1 MIISKDSNK
10 HITIGRITLF
20 IPDYHLD
27 FYFFVAELASE
38 FGVHT
43 NTKAGELLKEKIQ
56 EKEEGLLDRLTFE
69 YSDGGICVQDKS
81 DDAGAILQVIFLIHD
96 LMIPPYQL
104 NLSDEDK
111 NKAIEFCNSWV
122 RPDKQIWS
130 IGDVFTIPLMN
141 EDYAYGQVIQERE
154 DHPVCVLFECCS
166 EEILDSSYVVTQ
178 RPISVVPLM
187 GDKIGD
193 FTFQVIGNAPVLVT
207 GEGAVSEYEGR
218 KVNHFSDSY
227 FTSLAN
233 AYYRL
238 TDWDDS
244 IHDYNTLLLPGIEG
258 PYDHNLRPVPNTV
271 IDVIPGERI
280 GNLRLGMS
288 EAECSEVLEVYRK
301 EYIKGRWHY
310 SINDA
315 LTCIDFDEQGNIS
328 FIEMVTGYDPQL
340 LQVLIHLP
348 EQKVDA
354 FHTKANTLIPII
366 DEVSP
371 YDRSEESPGFAYYFK
386 ELGLALWRG
395 NVFEEEQMNEAWYQE
410 MCVENQQDE
419 LRFLYFETVSVMTPG
434 YYG

>member
-1 MIISKDSNK
+1 MIISKDTHK

-20 IPDYHLD
+20 IPDHHQDSYI
-27 FYFFVAELASE
+27 FMTTLASE
-38 FGVHT
+38 FGIHT

-69 YSDGGICVQDKS
+69 YSDGGICVQGKS
-81 DDAGAILQVIFLIHD
+81 DDARAILQVIFLIHD

-111 NKAIEFCNSWV
+111 NKAIEFCDRWV
-122 RPDKQIWS
+122 RPTVQSWS
-130 IGDVFTIPLMN
+130 VGDVFTIPLLN
-141 EDYAYGQVIQERE
+141 EDYAYGQVIQEKE
-154 DHPVCVLFECCS
+154 DYPVCVLFECCS

-178 RPISVVPLM
+178 RPISVLPLM

-207 GEGAVSEYEGR
+207 GEGAVSEYQGR
-218 KVNHFSDSY
+218 KINRFSDS
-227 FTSLAN
+227 FLTDLAN
-233 AYYRL
+233 AYYGL
-238 TDWDDS
+238 TEWDDPMNEN
-244 IHDYNTLLLPGIEG
+244 DAFLLPGVKG
-258 PYDHNLRPVPNTV
+258 PYDNGSSSVPNTV

-288 EAECSEVLEVYRK
+288 EGECREVLEAYRK

-310 SINDA
+310 TLHDA
-315 LTCIDFDEQGNIS
+315 LRIDYDEQGKAS
-328 FIEMVTGYDPQL
+328 FIELVTGYEPEL

-348 EQKVDA
+348 EQMVDA